1 MIRAAQAEMQSLLD
15 PKHLDT
21 QIALVLAMTDIHLA
35 RILGEMGDAAGSE
48 SEYRKAL
55 AVSRTASA
63 ADPGN
68 REFRGMV
75 GGVLMKLGLA
85 ERKAGRWAE
94 AAASLREG
102 ASIRDQNPPAQ
113 PVRRYDLACH
123 HALLSDLAGRPG
135 SGVSTAE
142 GRAEA
147 DRAMHWLR
155 DAVAAGFRNYSQMRT
170 DADLDPLRPRP
181 DFQLLMRDVA
191 FPADPFAP

>member
-1 MIRAAQAEMQSLLD
+1 MIRAAQAEMESLLD

-21 QIALVLAMTDIHLA
+21 QLGLILANTDMHLA
-35 RILGEMGDAAGSE
+35 RILKKMDDTTGSE

-55 AVSRTASA
+55 ALSRTVSA

-68 REFRGMV
+68 AEFRAMV
-75 GGVLMKLGLA
+75 GHGLIQVALA
-85 ERKAGRWAE
+85 ERHAGRWAE
-94 AAASLREG
+94 AAAGFREG
-102 ASIRDQNPPAQ
+102 ISILEQSLTLRPS
-113 PVRRYDLACH
+113 RRYDLACD
-123 HALLSDLAGRPG
+123 HALLSDLADRPG
-135 SGVSTAE
+135 SGVSTTE

-155 DAVAAGFRNYSQMRT
+155 DAVAAGFHNYSHMRT

-181 DFQLLMRDVA
+181 DFQLLMLDVA